1 MAHSVQDDKPF
12 FIVGIGASAGG
23 LAALQQFFTNMPP
36 DSGMAFVIIQHLS
49 PDFKSQMDELL
60 SHHTSMTIRK
70 VVDNITLEPNSIYL
84 NTSMTQMAVKGKK
97 LLVTN
102 VSQKQHVEL
111 PINVFFSSLA
121 HALGE
126 QAVGVILSGTGKD
139 GSEGVR
145 AIHAAGG
152 MVVVQAPES
161 AQFGAMPQSAVDTG
175 ICNYILPPGEIPTV
189 LLEQIAN
196 PGQLPVE
203 ARHDSELPG
212 DGGEYSEI
220 FNLLRSEYALDF
232 SKYKMGTIGRRIQ
245 RRMGYRRI
253 VEVPEYAKILSSD
266 QNELDDLYHD
276 LLIGVTEFFRDEKAF
291 QYLEST
297 VIPEL
302 FAALAPDQDMRAWSA
317 GCATGEEAYSL
328 AILLAEKARELN
340 FTGKIVV
347 FATDVH
353 KRSLESATL
362 GVFTRDALAKVNSD
376 RLKRFFTVVDDNL
389 YKVKADLRRLL
400 TFAQHDLTRDTPF
413 SKLDLVCC
421 RNLLIYLKP
430 EAQNKVLSMFQFAL
444 KMDGILFLGKSEGTG
459 SLANGFEVLST
470 SHKMFRKIQDHKF
483 GVDLDSS
490 HKEPLKVIPSLNG
503 HPSPSRPLG
512 RNSQI
517 LDDYDILLEK
527 HLPPGVLIDGEFNV
541 IHYFGN
547 VSQFLKTPKGRVQT
561 DILSMT
567 EGNLH
572 IALSTSL
579 RKVQKNEKSIVTRNI
594 RIKTAKEEHLVDV
607 TIDPIPNE
615 KSTTVHYH
623 IYFDRIQKGPGLAPK
638 ASKKTDL
645 NTFEPSLYYKQH
657 VEDLEL
663 ELQSVRADLLATEES
678 LQATSETLNSTN
690 EELQAANEELQS
702 TNEELNSS
710 NEELHSTNEELYS
723 VNTEFERS
731 NIELRRLDVDNV
743 NLLTS
748 IDSGII
754 FLDKQTRIRKFNPAI
769 SALFKLMDQD
779 VGRPI
784 DHIAYQL
791 ADPEELL
798 TAIQSVLSD
807 GIVIEKEVITKE
819 GNWLLKRIMPFKSEA
834 GPKEGV
840 VITFANISK
849 LKEAELKVSRLNEE
863 LGKQI
868 EELKEKSHLLE
879 EETVERIRTLE
890 ELRQKDLLLIQ
901 QSRLAAMGE
910 MIGNIAHQWRQP
922 LNTLGLYIQGIKM
935 DYKHGKFS
943 QEVLDEN
950 VTKTM
955 EIILQMS
962 QTIDDFQAFL
972 VPDKEKKLFKVDEAI
987 KKAVSLTEA
996 SLKEFNIVL
1005 DVSLNGEPQINGY
1018 SNEYGQ
1024 VLLNILMN
1032 ARDAFGAKGKSHK
1045 QVTVR
1050 SWSENG
1056 RAVVTITDNAGG
1068 IKEEII
1074 GKIFDAYFTTKALG
1088 KGTGVG
1094 LFMSHNIIEN
1104 SMGGRLSVRNV
1115 EGGAEFRIEV

>member
-1 MAHSVQDDKPF
+1 MAHSVRDDKPF
-12 FIVGIGASAGG
+12 YIVGIGASAGG
-23 LAALQQFFTNMPP
+23 LAALQQFFDNTPY

-49 PDFKSQMDELL
+49 PDFKSQMDKLL
-60 SHHTSMTIRK
+60 SHHTGMTIQK
-70 VVDNITLEPNSIYL
+70 VVDNIVLEPNTIYL
-84 NTSMTQMAVKGKK
+84 NVSMTQMEVKDRE

-102 VSQKQHVEL
+102 ISQKQHVEL

-121 HALGE
+121 QALGE
-126 QAVGVILSGTGKD
+126 RAVGVILSGTGKD
-139 GSEGVR
+139 GSQGIR

-152 MVVVQAPES
+152 MIAVQSPES
-161 AQFGAMPQSAVDTG
+161 AQFGAMPQSAIDTG
-175 ICNYILPPGEIPTV
+175 ICNYILPPSEIPTV
-189 LLEQIAN
+189 LMEQIAN

-203 ARHDSELPG
+203 ARPDAQLPE
-212 DGGEYSEI
+212 DEGEYAEI
-220 FNLLRSEYALDF
+220 FNLLRSYYTLDF
-232 SKYKMGTIGRRIQ
+232 SKYKTGTIGRRIQ

-253 VEVPEYAKILSSD
+253 DEVPEYAKILSSN

-291 QYLEST
+291 QYLEAT

-340 FTGKIVV
+340 FTGKIIV

-353 KRSLESATL
+353 KRSLELATQ
-362 GVFTRDALAKVNSD
+362 GVFTRDALAKVTPE
-376 RLKRFFTVVDDNL
+376 RLKRFFTVLDNDL
-389 YKVKADLRRLL
+389 FKVKADLRKLL
-400 TFAQHDLTRDTPF
+400 TFAQHDVIRDTPF

-430 EAQNKVLSMFQFAL
+430 EAQDKVLSMFQFAL

-459 SLANGFEVLST
+459 SLANGFEVLSAQQ
-470 SHKMFRKIQDHKF
+470 KMFRKIQAHKF
-483 GVDLDSS
+483 AADLDSS
-490 HKEPLKVIPSLNG
+490 RKEPLKVIPGPAGQSALL
-503 HPSPSRPLG
+503 RPAG

-517 LDDYDILLEK
+517 LDDYNVLLEK
-527 HLPPGVLIDGEFNV
+527 HLPPGILVDGEFNV

-547 VSQFLKTPKGRVQT
+547 VSQFLKPLKGRVQT
-561 DILSMT
+561 NILSMT

-579 RKVQKNEKSIVTRNI
+579 RKVEKTGKIIITRNV
-594 RIKTAKEEHLVDV
+594 RIPTAKEEHLVNV

-615 KSTTVHYH
+615 KSPTVHYH
-623 IYFDRIQKGPGLAPK
+623 IYFERIQKEQVPAPK
-638 ASKKTDL
+638 AQKKTDL

-663 ELQSVRADLLATEES
+663 ELQNIRADLLATEES
-678 LQATSETLNSTN
+678 LQATSETLNATN

-731 NIELRRLDVDNV
+731 NIELKQLDVDNV

-754 FLDKQTRIRKFNPAI
+754 FLDKQMCIRKFNPAI
-769 SALFKLMDQD
+769 SALFKLWPQD

-798 TAIQSVLSD
+798 AKIQSVLSD
-807 GIVIEKEVITKE
+807 GIVIENEVATRD
-819 GNWLLKRIMPFKSEA
+819 GHWLLKRIMPFRSEE

-840 VITFANISK
+840 VITFADISQ
-849 LKEAELKVSRLNEE
+849 LKAAELKVSRLNEK
-863 LGKQI
+863 LAKQVK
-868 EELKEKSHLLE
+868 ELKEQSRMLA
-879 EETVERIRTLE
+879 EETGERIRTME
-890 ELRQKDLLLIQ
+890 KLRQKDHLLIQ

-922 LNTLGLYIQGIKM
+922 LNILGLHIQDLRM
-935 DYKHGKFS
+935 EYKCGKLS
-943 QEVLDEN
+943 QEVLDNRASCKRLFRKMN
-950 VTKTM
+950 V
-955 EIILQMS
+955 
-962 QTIDDFQAFL
+962 
-972 VPDKEKKLFKVDEAI
+972 
-987 KKAVSLTEA
+987 
-996 SLKEFNIVL
+996 
-1005 DVSLNGEPQINGY
+1005 
-1018 SNEYGQ
+1018 
-1024 VLLNILMN
+1024 
-1032 ARDAFGAKGKSHK
+1032 
-1045 QVTVR
+1045 
-1050 SWSENG
+1050 
-1056 RAVVTITDNAGG
+1056 
-1068 IKEEII
+1068 
-1074 GKIFDAYFTTKALG
+1074 
-1088 KGTGVG
+1088 
-1094 LFMSHNIIEN
+1094 
-1104 SMGGRLSVRNV
+1104 
-1115 EGGAEFRIEV
+1115 